1 MHGREII
8 AGDLLAIPLSEGIAA
23 AGIVLHVSRVFRKNM
38 LLGVYDQIFRSAE
51 SIDLNALEGRLF
63 DVPNYVDTLP
73 VLQGVWPV
81 VGNSSKLLRAAPVPE
96 LRMGAQIYLKDEVVG
111 TASREELK
119 RYPAL
124 QFAGYAFVE
133 NRLRKHFGIASDPA
147 REPVR
152 ESRRRGTGEEQV
164 VEVRVR
170 LSDDRFGGDDELE
183 RARELEDTLAEAAE
197 ERGAGQHTAVE
208 TGEGYSI
215 HYMEGPDADTLLDAI
230 RPVLER
236 FGLPQGSYA
245 VKRYGGGREERIG
258 LSRG

>member
-1 MHGREII
+1 MHGGEII
-8 AGDLLAIPLSEGIAA
+8 AGDLLAIPLSEGVAA

-51 SIDLNALEGRLF
+51 SIDPNALEGRLF

-81 VGNSSKLLRAAPVPE
+81 VGNSPGLLRAPVPE

-147 REPVR
+147 REPVGER
-152 ESRRRGTGEEQV
+152 SRRGSGEEQG
-164 VEVRVR
+164 VEVHVR
-170 LSDDRFGGDDELE
+170 LSDDRLGSDEDLE

-245 VKRYGGGREERIG
+245 VERYGGGREERTD
-258 LSRG
+258 LS